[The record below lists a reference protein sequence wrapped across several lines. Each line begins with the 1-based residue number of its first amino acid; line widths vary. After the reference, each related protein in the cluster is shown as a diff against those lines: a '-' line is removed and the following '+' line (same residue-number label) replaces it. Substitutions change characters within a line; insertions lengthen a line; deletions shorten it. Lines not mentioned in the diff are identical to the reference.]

1 MNFELEL
8 KNTIKKKYG
17 SVRAFAQAIN
27 TPYSTIDNIFKR
39 GIMGVSIQVVLRI
52 CSELNIDIEKIPEDK
67 LVIKQNKINFD
78 EGDQIYE
85 KLDDNDKAEIRGEM
99 KQMLKADKYIK
110 TATISDDITEELKQ
124 DLLKNAIHTKSK
136 PQSQ

>member
-1 MNFELEL
+1 MNFEIEL

-52 CSELNIDIEKIPEDK
+52 CSELNIDIEKIQEDK
-67 LVIKQNKINFD
+67 LVIKQNNINFD
-78 EGDQIYE
+78 EGHKIYE
-85 KLDDNDKAEIRGEM
+85 QLDDNDKAEIRGEM
-99 KQMLKADKYIK
+99 KQMLKANKY
-110 TATISDDITEELKQ
+110 TNTPTVSDDISEELKQ
-124 DLLKNAIHTKSK
+124 DLLRNTIHTK
-136 PQSQ
+136 

>member
-1 MNFELEL
+1 MNFEIEL

-52 CSELNIDIEKIPEDK
+52 CSELNIDIERIQEDK
-67 LVIKQNKINFD
+67 LVIKQNNINFD
-78 EGDQIYE
+78 EGHKIYE
-85 KLDDNDKAEIRGEM
+85 QLDDNDKAEIRGEM
-99 KQMLKADKYIK
+99 KQMLKANKY
-110 TATISDDITEELKQ
+110 TDTPTVSDDISEELKQ
-124 DLLKNAIHTKSK
+124 DLLRNTIHTK
-136 PQSQ
+136 

>member
-1 MNFELEL
+1 MNFEIEL

-52 CSELNIDIEKIPEDK
+52 CSELNIDIEKIQEDK
-67 LVIKQNKINFD
+67 LVIKQNNINFD
-78 EGDQIYE
+78 EGHKIYE
-85 KLDDNDKAEIRGEM
+85 QLDDSDKAEIRGEM
-99 KQMLKADKYIK
+99 KQMLKANKY
-110 TATISDDITEELKQ
+110 TNTPTVSDDISEELKQ
-124 DLLKNAIHTKSK
+124 DLLRNTIHTK
-136 PQSQ
+136 

>member
-1 MNFELEL
+1 M

-52 CSELNIDIEKIPEDK
+52 CSELNIDIEKIQEDK
-67 LVIKQNKINFD
+67 LVIKQNNINFD
-78 EGDQIYE
+78 EGHKIYE
-85 KLDDNDKAEIRGEM
+85 QLDDNDKAEIRGEM
-99 KQMLKADKYIK
+99 KQMLKANKY
-110 TATISDDITEELKQ
+110 TNTPTVSDDISEELRQ
-124 DLLKNAIHTKSK
+124 DLLRNTIHTK
-136 PQSQ
+136 

>member
-1 MNFELEL
+1 MNFEIEL

-52 CSELNIDIEKIPEDK
+52 CSELNIDIEKIQEDK
-67 LVIKQNKINFD
+67 LVIKQNNLNFD
-78 EGDQIYE
+78 EGHKIYE
-85 KLDDNDKAEIRGEM
+85 QLDDNDKAEIRGEM
-99 KQMLKADKYIK
+99 KQMLKANKY
-110 TATISDDITEELKQ
+110 TNTPTVSDDISEELKQ
-124 DLLKNAIHTKSK
+124 DLLRNTIHTK
-136 PQSQ
+136 

>member
-1 MNFELEL
+1 MNFEIEL

-52 CSELNIDIEKIPEDK
+52 CSELNIDIEKIQEDK
-67 LVIKQNKINFD
+67 IVIKQNNINFD
-78 EGDQIYE
+78 EGHKIYE
-85 KLDDNDKAEIRGEM
+85 QLDDNDKAEIRGEM
-99 KQMLKADKYIK
+99 KQMLKANKY
-110 TATISDDITEELKQ
+110 TNTPTVSDDISEELKQ
-124 DLLKNAIHTKSK
+124 DLLRNTIHTK
-136 PQSQ
+136 

>member
-1 MNFELEL
+1 MNFEIEL

-52 CSELNIDIEKIPEDK
+52 CSELNIDIEKIQEDK
-67 LVIKQNKINFD
+67 LVIKQNNINFD
-78 EGDQIYE
+78 EGHKIYE
-85 KLDDNDKAEIRGEM
+85 QLDDNDKAEIRGEM
-99 KQMLKADKYIK
+99 KQMLKANKY
-110 TATISDDITEELKQ
+110 TNTPTVSDDISEELRQ
-124 DLLKNAIHTKSK
+124 DLLRNTIHTK
-136 PQSQ
+136 

>member
-1 MNFELEL
+1 MNFEIEL

-52 CSELNIDIEKIPEDK
+52 CSELNIDIEKIQEDK
-67 LVIKQNKINFD
+67 LVIKQNNINFD
-78 EGDQIYE
+78 EGHKIYE
-85 KLDDNDKAEIRGEM
+85 QLDDNDKAEIRGEM
-99 KQMLKADKYIK
+99 KQMLKANKY
-110 TATISDDITEELKQ
+110 TTQ
-124 DLLKNAIHTKSK
+124 WM
-136 PQSQ
+136 

>member
-1 MNFELEL
+1 MNFEIEL

-52 CSELNIDIEKIPEDK
+52 CSELNIDIEKIQEDK
-67 LVIKQNKINFD
+67 LVIKQNNINFD
-78 EGDQIYE
+78 EGHKIYE
-85 KLDDNDKAEIRGEM
+85 QLDDNDKAEIRGEM
-99 KQMLKADKYIK
+99 KQMLKANKY
-110 TATISDDITEELKQ
+110 TNTPTVSDDISEDLRQ
-124 DLLKNAIHTKSK
+124 DLLRNTIHTK
-136 PQSQ
+136 

>member
-1 MNFELEL
+1 MNFEIEL

-52 CSELNIDIEKIPEDK
+52 CSELNIDIEKIQEDK
-67 LVIKQNKINFD
+67 LVIKQNNINFD
-78 EGDQIYE
+78 EGHKIYE
-85 KLDDNDKAEIRGEM
+85 QLDDKAEIRGEM
-99 KQMLKADKYIK
+99 KQMLKANKY
-110 TATISDDITEELKQ
+110 TNTPTVSDDISEELRQ
-124 DLLKNAIHTKSK
+124 DLLRNTIHTK
-136 PQSQ
+136 